1 MSFLCGIISIKFE
14 VQCLMCVSV
23 WPAYV
28 CAPVCAPVEIRTGS
42 DPLELEIQSCE
53 LGMKLGPSVRGMRAT
68 NS

>member
-1 MSFLCGIISIKFE
+1 
-14 VQCLMCVSV
+14 MCVSV

-28 CAPVCAPVEIRTGS
+28 CALVCAPVEIRTGS

-53 LGMKLGPSVRGMRAT
+53 PGMKLGPSVRGMRAP